1 MFRGILALSAVC
13 ATALAVAPSANA
25 GTTEF
30 ENAVREQGINIG
42 MMVFNPGGVAAS
54 GLETCNRLRNGQT
67 LPEVLAAYPNGM
79 FGDGA
84 RLVPLAQQTICPETI
99 K

>member
-1 MFRGILALSAVC
+1 MKPLLAALALPAAVLLASPASATP
-13 ATALAVAPSANA
+13 AD
-25 GTTEF
+25 F
-30 ENAVREQGINIG
+30 ENAVREQGIDIG

-54 GLETCNRLRNGQT
+54 GMETCNRLRNGQT

-84 RLVPLAQQTICPETI
+84 RLVPLAQKTICPETI